1 MTRWVKNC
9 GVVGLFLAALSGSTM
24 VASAASRII
33 SIIPKPAQMEVQDGH
48 FRLTPATAIV
58 AGKAL
63 AFDGRQLSAMLSPAT
78 GFALQVVETA
88 KAGVPVIELQLD
100 ASLEKLGDEGY
111 RLSVTPRKVSIRA
124 PRSAGIFYACQ
135 SLRQLL
141 PPEIFRAARVDD
153 MEWTIPCVRI
163 EDYPRF
169 QWRGATLDSARHFM
183 PREFVRKFIDLL
195 ALHKMNSMQWHITD
209 DQGWRI
215 EIRKYPRLTEVGAW
229 RKETLVG
236 RLKADKSATL
246 EFDGKPHGGF
256 YTQDDIREIVEYARV
271 RHVNVVPEIEM
282 PGHAQAARA
291 AYPELGYSGKPVEVL
306 TKWGVSEEIFSAN
319 EKTIGFLQ
327 DVLTE
332 VMELFP
338 SKFIHTGGDEAVKT
352 QWKASAEAQARI
364 KELGLENEEEL
375 QGYFT
380 RRMDEFLTSKGRR
393 LIGWDE
399 ILEGG
404 LAPNA
409 VVMSWRGET
418 GGVAA
423 AKAGHDVVMTPTDYT
438 YFDYCQSKDVD
449 KEPLAIGGYLPLEVV
464 YNYEPIPKEI
474 PPEYAKHVLGA
485 QGQLWTEHM
494 KTPKQVEYMA
504 FPRLTALAEVTWT
517 QRESRDYREF
527 LERLPAHLKRL
538 GALDVNYR
546 PLSMPLPHSSEP
558 RP

>member
-1 MTRWVKNC
+1 MTRCAKIR
-9 GVVGLFLAALSGSTM
+9 GPVVLFLAALSGSPM
-24 VASAASRII
+24 VTSAASRTV
-33 SIIPKPAQMEVQDGH
+33 SIIPKPVQIEVRDGD
-48 FRLTPATAIV
+48 FRLTPATVIV

-78 GFALQVVETA
+78 GFAMQVVETA
-88 KAGVPVIELQLD
+88 KAGVPVIELKLD
-100 ASLEKLGDEGY
+100 ASLEKLGKEGY
-111 RLSVTPRKVSIRA
+111 RLSVTPGKVSIRA
-124 PRSAGIFYACQ
+124 PKSAGIFYACQ

-141 PPEIFRAARVDD
+141 PPEIFRAARVADI
-153 MEWTIPCVRI
+153 EWTVPCVRI

-169 QWRGATLDSARHFM
+169 QWRGATLDSARHFI

-195 ALHKMNSMQWHITD
+195 ALHKMNSLQWHLTD

-215 EIRKYPRLTEVGAW
+215 EIRKYPGLTEVGAW

-236 RLKADKSATL
+236 RLPEDRTAPL
-246 EFDGKPHGGF
+246 EFDGKPHAGI
-256 YTQDDIREIVEYARV
+256 YTQYDIREIVEYARV

-306 TKWGVSEEIFSAN
+306 TKWGVSEELFSVD

-338 SKFIHTGGDEAVKT
+338 SKFIHTGGDETPKT

-364 KELGLENEEEL
+364 KELGLNNEEEL
-375 QGYFT
+375 QAYFT
-380 RRMDEFLTSKGRR
+380 RRMDEFLSSKGRR

-409 VVMSWRGET
+409 VVMSWRGEK
-418 GGVAA
+418 GGITAA
-423 AKAGHDVVMTPTDYT
+423 QAGHDVVMAPTDYT
-438 YFDYCQSKDVD
+438 YFDYYQSKETD
-449 KEPLAIGGYLPLEVV
+449 KEPLAIGGYIPLDVV

-485 QGQLWTEHM
+485 QGQLWTEYM

-517 QRESRDYREF
+517 QRESRNYQEF
-527 LERLPAHLKRL
+527 LERLSAHLKRL
-538 GALDVNYR
+538 GVLDVNYR
-546 PLSMPLPHSSEP
+546 PL
-558 RP
+558 RN

>member
-1 MTRWVKNC
+1 MTRCVKIH
-9 GVVGLFLAALSGSTM
+9 GLVVLLLAALSGSPM
-24 VASAASRII
+24 VASAASRTI
-33 SIIPKPAQMEVQDGH
+33 SIIPKPVRMEVQDGD
-48 FRLTPATAIV
+48 FRLTPAAVIV

-63 AFDGRQLSAMLSPAT
+63 AFEGRQLSSMLSPAT
-78 GFALQVVETA
+78 GFALPVVETA
-88 KAGVPVIELQLD
+88 RTGVPVIELKPD
-100 ASLEKLGDEGY
+100 ISLERLGEEGY
-111 RLSVTPRKVSIRA
+111 RLSVTPGKVSIRA
-124 PRSAGIFYACQ
+124 PKSAGIFYACQ

-141 PPEIFRAARVDD
+141 PAEIFRSARVAGV
-153 MEWTIPCVRI
+153 EWTIPCIQI
-163 EDYPRF
+163 EDHPRF

-183 PREFVRKFIDLL
+183 PREFVKKFIDLL
-195 ALHKMNSMQWHITD
+195 ALHKLNSMQWHLTD

-215 EIRKYPRLTEVGAW
+215 EVRKYPRLTEVGAW

-236 RLKADKSATL
+236 RLTDDKAATL
-246 EFDGKPHGGF
+246 AFDGKPHGGF

-352 QWKASAEAQARI
+352 QWKASEEAQARI
-364 KELGLENEEEL
+364 KELGLRNEEEL
-375 QGYFT
+375 QAYFT

-404 LAPNA
+404 LAPSA
-409 VVMSWRGET
+409 AVMSWRGEK
-418 GGVAA
+418 GGIVA
-423 AKAGHDVVMTPTDYT
+423 AKAGHDVVMAPTGYT
-438 YFDYCQSKDVD
+438 YFDYYQSRDTD
-449 KEPLAIGGYLPLEVV
+449 REPLAIGGYIPLEKV
-464 YNYEPIPKEI
+464 YSYEPIPREI
-474 PPEYAKHVLGA
+474 PPEYARYVLGA
-485 QGQLWTEHM
+485 QGQLWTEYL

-517 QRESRDYREF
+517 QREGKDYQEF
-527 LERLPAHLKRL
+527 LERLSAHLKRL
-538 GALDVNYR
+538 SVLDVNYR
-546 PLSMPLPHSSEP
+546 PLGN
-558 RP
+558 

>member
-1 MTRWVKNC
+1 MTRRGNIRWLVA
-9 GVVGLFLAALSGSTM
+9 LFLAALSSLPM
-24 VASAASRII
+24 VVSAASRVA
-33 SIIPKPAQMEVQDGH
+33 SIIPRPVQIDVQDGN
-48 FRLTPATAIV
+48 FRLTPDTVIV

-63 AFDGRQLSAMLSPAT
+63 AFEGRQLSATLWPAT
-78 GFALQVVETA
+78 GCALQVVEKA
-88 KAGVPVIELQLD
+88 KGGVPFIELKLD
-100 ASLEKLGDEGY
+100 PSLEKLGKEGY
-111 RLSVTPRKVSIRA
+111 RLSVAPGMVSIRA
-124 PRSAGIFYACQ
+124 PGSAGIFYGVQ

-141 PPEIFRAARVDD
+141 PPEIFRAARVANI
-153 MEWTIPCVRI
+153 EWTIPCVRI

-183 PREFVRKFIDLL
+183 PKEFVRKFIDLL
-195 ALHKMNSMQWHITD
+195 ALHKMNSLQWHLTD

-236 RLKADKSATL
+236 RLPDDRFAPL
-246 EFDGKPHGGF
+246 EFDGRPHGGF
-256 YTQDDIREIVEYARV
+256 YTQDDVREIVEYARV

-291 AYPELGYSGKPVEVL
+291 AYPELGYSGEPVEVL
-306 TKWGVSEEIFSAN
+306 TRWGVSEYLFSVS

-338 SKFIHTGGDEAVKT
+338 SKFIHTGGDETPKT

-364 KELGLENEEEL
+364 KELGLKNEEEL
-375 QGYFT
+375 QAYFT
-380 RRMDEFLTSKGRR
+380 RRMDEFLVSKGRR

-409 VVMSWRGET
+409 VVMSWRGEK
-418 GGVAA
+418 GGITA
-423 AKAGHDVVMTPTDYT
+423 AKAGHDVVMAPTDYT
-438 YFDYCQSKDVD
+438 YFDYYESKDVD
-449 KEPLAIGGYLPLEVV
+449 KEPLAIGGYIPLEVV
-464 YNYEPIPKEI
+464 YSYEPVPEEI

-485 QGQLWTEHM
+485 QGQLWTEYM
-494 KTPKQVEYMA
+494 KTPRQVEYMA

-517 QRESRDYREF
+517 QRESKGYQEF
-527 LERLPAHLKRL
+527 LERLSTHLKRL
-538 GALDVNYR
+538 GILDVNYR
-546 PLSMPLPHSSEP
+546 EV
-558 RP
+558 R